1 MRVFAIILNHR
12 EADQTLRLLDA
23 LGRVRYD
30 PLEVLVVDNA
40 SGAGDLVRLRQ
51 RAEVIDSGG
60 NLGYAGG
67 NNVGIREALSRG
79 AEAAW
84 ILNPDVEPSRR
95 SLGRLVETMRSE
107 ERIGVLGCRILEGE
121 GDYPTVQSEGGEI
134 VWGAGGRSELIGRG
148 THLKRR
154 RRTVEVRDVDF
165 VPGAAMLV
173 RREVFEQVGLLPEQ
187 YFMYFEETEF
197 CLQVRE
203 AGWRVAV
210 DPNAEVTHYSG
221 RRIGLP
227 SETYVYYF
235 IRNRLLFGKEHTDV
249 PFDDLVADVEEWVG
263 SWRRRVE
270 EVDADWLPRF
280 ETLVERAITDAR
292 AGTYGKVD
300 LEA

>member
-1 MRVFAIILNHR
+1 VKVTAIVLNHR
-12 EADQTLRLLDA
+12 EADQVLRLLDS
-23 LGRVRYD
+23 LGKVRHKS
-30 PLEVLVVDNA
+30 LGVLVVDND

-51 RAEVIDSGG
+51 RAEVIESGG

-79 AEAAW
+79 AEAVW

-95 SLGRLVETMRSE
+95 SLGRLVETMKSD

-134 VWGAGGRSELIGRG
+134 VWEAGGRSELIGRG

-154 RRTVEVRDVDF
+154 RRTAEVRDVDF

-173 RREVFEQVGLLPEQ
+173 RTEVLEQVGLLPEQ

-197 CLQVRE
+197 CLQVSR

-227 SETYVYYF
+227 SPTYVYYF
-235 IRNRLLFGKEHTDV
+235 IRNRLLFGKEHTQL
-249 PFDDLVADVEEWVG
+249 PFGDLVADVEEWVG

-280 ETLVERAITDAR
+280 ESLVRRAIADAR
-292 AGTYGKVD
+292 DGTFGKVD

>member
-1 MRVFAIILNHR
+1 VNVYVIILNHR

-23 LGRVRYD
+23 LGRVKHK
-30 PLEVLVVDNA
+30 PLQVLVVDNA

-51 RAEVIDSGG
+51 RAEVIESGG

-67 NNVGIREALSRG
+67 NNVGIREAVSRG
-79 AEAAW
+79 ADAVW

-95 SLGRLVETMRSE
+95 SLGRLVKTLESD

-121 GDYPTVQSEGGEI
+121 GDYPTVQSEGGNI
-134 VWGAGGRSELIGRG
+134 VWEAGGRSQLIRRG
-148 THLKRR
+148 TRLGRR
-154 RRTVEVRDVDF
+154 RRKAEVADVDF

-173 RREVFEQVGLLPEQ
+173 RSEVFEQVGLLPEH

-197 CLQVRE
+197 CIQVVR

-227 SETYVYYF
+227 SETFLYYF
-235 IRNRLLFGKEHTDV
+235 VRNRLLFGREHTGM
-249 PFDDLVADVEEWVG
+249 PFEDLVADVEQWVA
-263 SWRRRVE
+263 SWRSRVAQVDE
-270 EVDADWLPRF
+270 EWLPRF
-280 ETLVERAITDAR
+280 ESLISRAVADAR
-292 AGTYGKVD
+292 SGIYGKVD
-300 LEA
+300 LGS

>member
-1 MRVFAIILNHR
+1 MRVTALVLNHR

-23 LGRVRYD
+23 LGKVRYD
-30 PLEVLVVDNA
+30 PFDVLVVDNA

-51 RAEVIDSGG
+51 RAEVIGSGG
-60 NLGYAGG
+60 NFGYAGG
-67 NNVGIREALSRG
+67 NNVGIRVALERG
-79 AEAAW
+79 ADAVW

-95 SLGRLVETMRSE
+95 SLARLVETMRSDG
-107 ERIGVLGCRILEGE
+107 RIGVLGCRILEGE

-134 VWGAGGRSELIGRG
+134 VWEAGGRSELMARG

-154 RRTVEVRDVDF
+154 RRKAEVRDVDF

-197 CLQVRE
+197 CLSVAA

-235 IRNRLLFGKEHTDV
+235 LRNRLLFGKVHTDV
-249 PFDDLVADVEEWVG
+249 PFDDLVADVEEWVD
-263 SWRRRVE
+263 SWRRRVR

-280 ETLVERAITDAR
+280 EWLVRRAIADAHS
-292 AGTYGKVD
+292 GTYGKVD